1 MMLGE
6 APTPLATTLSSPQP
20 PAAAPGALRPLTC
33 ASFRV
38 TGPATGCTLV
48 LVLLTTVLSST
59 GALPV
64 PTPLRTLPGAT
75 GCHVA
80 QFQSLPPQELKAF
93 KKAKDALEAPLLL
106 KNWTCSSRPFP
117 RTRDLR
123 QLQVGWQSQAQPGPP
138 RPLLWLLGG
147 PFTLS
152 FSRVPLSLPSCQ
164 SS

>member
-93 KKAKDALEAPLLL
+93 KKAKDALVSVPTAHCPL
-106 KNWTCSSRPFP
+106 P
-117 RTRDLR
+117 
-123 QLQVGWQSQAQPGPP
+123 Q
-138 RPLLWLLGG
+138 LLGL
-147 PFTLS
+147 PAT
-152 FSRVPLSLPSCQ
+152 PSL
-164 SS
+164 